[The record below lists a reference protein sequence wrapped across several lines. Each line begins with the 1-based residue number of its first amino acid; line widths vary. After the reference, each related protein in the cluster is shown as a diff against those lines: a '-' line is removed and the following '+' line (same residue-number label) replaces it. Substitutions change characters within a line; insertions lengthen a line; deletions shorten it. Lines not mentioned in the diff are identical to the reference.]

1 MKRLSSILTFVFLCV
16 IACEVIGFPSSAL
29 SQTITPAHEAGSAPG
44 RYLKEVW
51 ARDKLTGD
59 WGGLRSDLSKH
70 GIDIGLRLSQYWQS
84 VESGGVNQSS
94 EYGGTMDYRVNLDMH
109 KLLSTW
115 EGFSVNMH
123 ARTRFG
129 YDINED
135 AGAFALQNTGM
146 LMPSPG
152 KYHDTDV
159 TGLTVS
165 QYLPFFGGLANLT
178 VGMFDVVDTVTGF
191 FPHVGYGQEGFW
203 NINGMITALPWFG
216 AVNGLSLYGAIGIT
230 VNEKHK
236 IPQSGLIAL
245 GTENQSTGMY
255 SIHDSFDDGVW
266 LAGFHRFIWELD
278 GKMGYL
284 MPFVGGSTR
293 DQASNE
299 PNDWV
304 FIPGQGI
311 ENDREHK
318 PWDIALYIYQDFWQ
332 DKSNPERKMTF
343 FSGGTWGSDNPQFAR
358 WHIFA
363 SVEGFG
369 LICSRPHDRMGVN
382 GWYNGLSNDFKSL
395 MSTEALR
402 LRDLWGLEIYYNFE
416 INKWLH
422 LAGDFQ
428 LIRNQRTRNDIAI
441 IPGFRLVVDF

>member
-1 MKRLSSILTFVFLCV
+1 MKRLASILTIVFFCV
-16 IACEVIGFPSSAL
+16 IAFEVIGFPSLAQA
-29 SQTITPAHEAGSAPG
+29 QTITQTHETGSALG
-44 RYLKEVW
+44 RYLKDVW
-51 ARDKLTGD
+51 ERDKLTGD

>member
-1 MKRLSSILTFVFLCV
+1 MKKLASILTIVFLV
-16 IACEVIGFPSSAL
+16 VLTLEVMCFSSTAKA
-29 SQTITPAHEAGSAPG
+29 QTSTSTQEAGTG
-44 RYLKEVW
+44 LDRYLKDVW
-51 ARDKLTGD
+51 ERDKLTGD

-266 LAGFHRFIWELD
+266 LAAFHRFIWELD

-343 FSGGTWGSDNPQFAR
+343 FSGGTWGSDNPQFAQ

>member
-1 MKRLSSILTFVFLCV
+1 MKQLTSILTIVLLYVLAF
-16 IACEVIGFPSSAL
+16 EVMGFSSSAQA
-29 SQTITPAHEAGSAPG
+29 QTSTHAHEADTAFG
-44 RYLKEVW
+44 RYLKDVW
-51 ARDKLTGD
+51 DRDKLTGD
-59 WGGLRSDLSKH
+59 WLGLRSDLSKH
-70 GIDIGLRLSQYWQS
+70 GIDIGLRLTQYWQS

-109 KLLSTW
+109 KLLGTW

-129 YDINED
+129 YDINAD
-135 AGAFALQNTGM
+135 AGAFALQNAGM
-146 LMPSPG
+146 LMPGAG

-178 VGMFDVVDTVTGF
+178 VGMFDVIDTVTGF
-191 FPHVGYGQEGFW
+191 FPHLGYGQEGFW
-203 NINGMITALPWFG
+203 NANGLLTVLPWVG
-216 AVNGLSLYGAIGIT
+216 SIQGLSLYGAIGVT

-245 GTENQSTGMY
+245 GTENESQGMY
-255 SIHDSFDDGVW
+255 SVHDAFDDGVF

-278 GKMGYL
+278 DKMGYF
-284 MPFVGGSTR
+284 MVFAGGSTR
-293 DQASNE
+293 DQPSNE
-299 PNDWV
+299 KHD
-304 FIPGQGI
+304 FIFVPGQGI
-311 ENDREHK
+311 ENTEEHK
-318 PWDIALYIYQDFWQ
+318 PWDIAAYFYQDFWQ

-343 FSGGTWGSDNPQFAR
+343 FSGGTWGPDNPQFAR

-382 GWYNGLSNDFKSL
+382 GWYNGLSNEFVSL
-395 MSTEALR
+395 VSTVDIR
-402 LRDLWGLEIYYNFE
+402 LRDLWGLEAYYNFE

-422 LAGDFQ
+422 LTGDFQ
-428 LIRNQRTRNDIAI
+428 LVKNQNTRDDIAV